1 MTEPGVQRI
10 EALLDPGTFVELD
23 QVAGAPGD
31 EAVVGQGTVDGRD
44 VAVYGLDPATLG
56 EVAAAKIVK
65 AQELA
70 LRCRVPIVG
79 LLGPPGPGSP
89 RNRGAPPA
97 SGSPGVRISWGGG
110 LGPDGIPALA
120 GRAEILLRQVRS
132 SGVVPQLSVI
142 CQEPAPEDLH
152 WAALTDFVVRAADDA
167 GRRGEMRALL
177 SHLPAHRAEAPPY
190 APSTDPSDRGDPELQ
205 TLVPEQVDEPYDMRE
220 VITRLLDDRRFLEV
234 QADVAPSML
243 VGFGRLGGYAAGV
256 VANQPSVRSGAIDG
270 DAAAKAARFIRT
282 CDAFGVP
289 LVTLVDAPADLAGC
303 TARDRAKLSYAYGE
317 ASVPKLTVVTRRA
330 AGEAYLLMSPRQ
342 MGVDLSV
349 AWPTAEIGA
358 AGPYA
363 AAERGYVDDV
373 IEPRET
379 RRTLVRGL
387 ELCRHRA
394 VDRPPAGHGNVPL

>member
-1 MTEPGVQRI
+1 MTDQGVQPI

-23 QVAGAPGD
+23 QVARAPDD

-79 LLGPPGPGSP
+79 LLGPPAMGP
-89 RNRGAPPA
+89 N
-97 SGSPGVRISWGGG
+97 GVA
-110 LGPDGIPALA
+110 ALA
-120 GRAEILLRQVRS
+120 GQADILLRQVRS
-132 SGVVPQLSVI
+132 SGVVPQLSVVG
-142 CQEPAPEDLH
+142 QEPGAEDLR
-152 WAALTDFVVRAADDA
+152 WAALTDFVVRGGDA
-167 GRRGEMRALL
+167 GAGRDEVRALL

-205 TLVPEQVDEPYDMRE
+205 TLVPDQADHPYDMRD

-234 QADVAPSML
+234 QADVAPTML
-243 VGFGRLGGYAAGV
+243 VGFGRLGGYAAGM
-256 VANQPSVRSGAIDG
+256 VANQPSVRSGEIDAG
-270 DAAAKAARFIRT
+270 AAAKAARFIRT

-303 TARDRAKLSYAYGE
+303 TPRDRAKLSYAYGE
-317 ASVPKLTVVTRRA
+317 ATVPKLAVVTRRA
-330 AGEAYLLMSPRQ
+330 AGAAYVLMSPRQ
-342 MGVDLSV
+342 MGVDLSL
-349 AWPTAEIGA
+349 AWPSAEIGA
-358 AGPYA
+358 DGPYA

-379 RRTLVRGL
+379 RRTLIRGL
-387 ELCRHRA
+387 ELCRRRT
-394 VDRPPAGHGNVPL
+394 VDRPPAGHGNIPL